1 MKLKLANLNHDIS
14 CLLSAFNAAKNSG
27 KFELKNVFLKEI
39 SAERLRGLMADEIG
53 GTGSSPASGGGKR
66 VHFAD
71 LNASTS
77 HELLKAELHHSQEII
92 TSLKQE
98 LNSLRNQY
106 EALLNGVIKKIKFSW
121 LLVVMQECVCD
132 IS

>member
-14 CLLSAFNAAKNSG
+14 CLLSAFNAAKSSG

-39 SAERLRGLMADEIG
+39 SVERLRGLTGDEG
-53 GTGSSPASGGGKR
+53 GAGGNSSGTGGSGKR

-71 LNASTS
+71 LNANTS

-106 EALLNGVIKKIKFSW
+106 EALLNGVIKKGKTCCFLRW
-121 LLVVMQECVCD
+121 FLEGYARE
-132 IS
+132 